1 MNQRNGAIRGTYIV
15 DPSLH
20 PLPVPREEGGLVDIV
35 KVCIAALGVGVP
47 PVAEGERKNL
57 YLHTQDGSVD
67 VDVWL
72 VGHKDRSSKG
82 SGKRTLLHVSSNDGS
97 ITTKV
102 QAIDAIDPFSLNVF
116 TKDGKITVLLPRSFH
131 GPITMTSGDGSCTL
145 SDDMLKTSTY
155 LGVADRTTRYFVG
168 QYSPSSMQ
176 QVWEGDEV
184 KVETRDGN
192 IRLRYVD
199 EVVQLF
205 SFSSSWCVFSRLFPN
220 CWSTD
225 SYS

>member
-1 MNQRNGAIRGTYIV
+1 MPCLQ
-15 DPSLH
+15 
-20 PLPVPREEGGLVDIV
+20 
-35 KVCIAALGVGVP
+35 
-47 PVAEGERKNL
+47 
-57 YLHTQDGSVD
+57 
-67 VDVWL
+67 
-72 VGHKDRSSKG
+72 
-82 SGKRTLLHVSSNDGS
+82 
-97 ITTKV
+97 
-102 QAIDAIDPFSLNVF
+102 QAIDTIDPFSLNVF

-155 LGVADRTTRYFVG
+155 LGVVDRTTRYFVG

-205 SFSSSWCVFSRLFPN
+205 SFSSSWCVFISRLFH